1 MFYKLIIQ
9 GKFYFLNHT
18 SYDKLVSVIQN
29 RNQIYYKN
37 EIVFKELEFLDH
49 ENFMISIPRY
59 VGNHTDKVWKN
70 TVNLFENCAQF
81 AVSGRVMMWKIE
93 EGRILEEKEIEPS
106 GSRTAVLNFKR
117 GKEFMNVGGK
127 ENEALEELNKSL
139 ETCNRNALAY
149 ERRAVVNLML
159 GNYPE
164 AKEDFMKSL
173 NVDNSIPESHLGLG
187 RILLKEGDLLT
198 SLMHLNFAIK
208 TSIALQP
215 LHWQARRA
223 KAELHMRNEE
233 WDEAEF
239 ELKLLVN
246 RVFDRN
252 DVNFSRR
259 KQDLFNLGI
268 VKYNQYLFDVAL
280 ENFEKAMSMPYGK
293 DKIPDK
299 DKFYFL
305 GMAKKNLGKSGYIHD
320 LNKSAELGNEDAI
333 YILEEIL

>member
-9 GKFYFLNHT
+9 GKFYFLNQT
-18 SYDKLVSVIQN
+18 SYDKLVTVLQN
-29 RNQIYYKN
+29 RNQVYYKN

-93 EGRILEEKEIEPS
+93 EGRVHESKEIEPS
-106 GSRTAVLNFKR
+106 GSRSAVLNFQR
-117 GKEFMNVGGK
+117 GKEFMGVSGK
-127 ENEALEELNKSL
+127 EAEALEELNKSL

-159 GNYPE
+159 GNLPE
-164 AKEDFMKSL
+164 AKEDFVKSL
-173 NVDNSIPESHLGLG
+173 NVDNSVAESHLGLG
-187 RILLKEGDLLT
+187 RILLKEGDLKT

-208 TSIALQP
+208 TSIALQY

-223 KAELHMRNEE
+223 KAELHMRNKE

-239 ELKLLVN
+239 ELKLLIN
-246 RVFDRN
+246 RVFDRE
-252 DVNFSRR
+252 DPNFSRR
-259 KQDLFNLGI
+259 KQDLFNYGI

-280 ENFEKAMSMPYGK
+280 EHFEKAMSIPYGK

-305 GMAKKNLGKSGYIHD
+305 GMAKKRLGKSGYIHD
-320 LNKSAELGNEDAI
+320 LNKSADLGNEDAVFM
-333 YILEEIL
+333 LEEIL

>member
-187 RILLKEGDLLT
+187 RILLKEGNLLT